1 MGGEV
6 CNSYHVSVLYCFLIE
21 APLEDHVCN
30 LVSIILLS
38 IVIVVAFTDSTY
50 ILHFVSKVSIRY
62 LTGASNMAKLLQL
75 GCFV

>member
-6 CNSYHVSVLYCFLIE
+6 CNSYHVSVLYCYLIE

-38 IVIVVAFTDSTY
+38 IVIVVAFADSTLLMLTLLSNQ
-50 ILHFVSKVSIRY
+50 ILVYSA
-62 LTGASNMAKLLQL
+62 L
-75 GCFV
+75 

>member
-6 CNSYHVSVLYCFLIE
+6 CNSYHVSVLYCYLIE
-21 APLEDHVCN
+21 APLKDHVCN

-50 ILHFVSKVSIRY
+50 
-62 LTGASNMAKLLQL
+62 ASCEIITTLVKKSTQS
-75 GCFV
+75 